1 MNYQP
6 FLEMNVLISDP
17 LLLELNQNKF
27 TLILFLIFTAI
38 LFYVVA
44 NALVRLSALL
54 WSAATTNKANIVK
67 GTQ

>member
-1 MNYQP
+1 MNYQS

-17 LLLELNQNKF
+17 LLLEINQNKF
-27 TLILFLIFTAI
+27 TLILFLVLTAI

-54 WSAATTNKANIVK
+54 WSVVTTNEANTVK
-67 GTQ
+67 GVQ